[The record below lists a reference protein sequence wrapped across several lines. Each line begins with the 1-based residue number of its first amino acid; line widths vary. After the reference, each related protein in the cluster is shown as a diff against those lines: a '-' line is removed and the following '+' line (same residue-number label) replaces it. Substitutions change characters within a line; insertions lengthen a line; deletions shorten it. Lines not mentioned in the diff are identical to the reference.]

1 MLGDRRKAV
10 FKIVSIHSNEYMNLH
25 SYCYQMYLQGAKKL
39 DMYLSFTVFMTLDIQ
54 AGHW

>member
-1 MLGDRRKAV
+1 MSR
-10 FKIVSIHSNEYMNLH
+10 FKIVNIHSNEYFNLF

-39 DMYLSFTVFMTLDIQ
+39 DKYLSFKVFMTLDIQ